1 MKKSIFIIL
10 LTVAFFSLKAQ
21 EHQSPL
27 FFHNHLEYM
36 MYQMEHPES
45 VPLKAMEVSRTDY
58 TQKLD
63 SVIGSDDFDLSRWK
77 NTYTYENDMMVET
90 SYEWH
95 DNVWVPTVKT
105 ESDNAANTVISY
117 RWTDDA
123 WELEYKMT
131 SQYLDCEAG
140 NMLESTTTEQF
151 ADSAWIPAR
160 YSTYEY
166 DDNCQLVLNVNY
178 SGVNS
183 VGEWRPSSK
192 MEYTYNADGLLVR
205 ELTFTVRNGNWREST
220 LDSLLYNEQ
229 NQCVSMVVYYKG
241 GWGPG
246 SNTWMLS
253 GRYDFTYTD
262 GQLSSETLYS
272 AGWFS
277 SNLSLDSKSEYSFD
291 TKGNEVLKT
300 SSVYN
305 EEDWIVRDSY
315 ANAYDLTVD
324 AASIQG
330 LAPVWE
336 SILGTGMGFVFA
348 DDMPLNSK
356 WLSCTIISSYYD
368 THFDLYYSGP
378 GAVEEHQGQ
387 GLRAYSRQGGLVVEL
402 DESADV
408 TVYDLLGRVVASKAE
423 AMHCEFS
430 LTSGVYIVSNGKVR
444 VKAVVR

>member
-1 MKKSIFIIL
+1 MKKSILIIL
-10 LTVAFFSLKAQ
+10 LTVAVFSLKAQ
-21 EHQSPL
+21 KHQSPL

-36 MYQMEHPES
+36 MYQIEHPER
-45 VPLKAMEVSRTDY
+45 VPLKAMESSRTDY

-77 NTYTYENDMMVET
+77 NTYTYENNLTVET
-90 SYEWH
+90 SYEWQ
-95 DNVWVPTVKT
+95 NNAWVPTVKT
-105 ESDNAANTVISY
+105 ESDNATNTVISY

-123 WELEYKMT
+123 WELEYKKT

-140 NMLESTTTEQF
+140 NLLESTTTEQYV
-151 ADSAWIPAR
+151 DSEWAPYS

-166 DDNCQLVLNVNY
+166 DDNCHLVLNVNY
-178 SGVNS
+178 YGVDGA
-183 VGEWRPSSK
+183 GEWKPNSK
-192 MEYTYNADGLLVR
+192 LDCSYNAEGLLVR
-205 ELTFTVRNGNWREST
+205 ELTSTIRNGNWRESS
-220 LDSLLYNEQ
+220 LDSLFYNEQ
-229 NQCVSMVVYYKG
+229 NQCVNQTFYYKG

-253 GRYDFTYTD
+253 GRYEFSYTD
-262 GQLSSETLYS
+262 GQLTSEILYA
-272 AGWFS
+272 AGWFGGGMT
-277 SNLSLDSKSEYSFD
+277 LDSKSEYFFD
-291 TKGNEVLKT
+291 AKGNEELKT

-315 ANAYDLTVD
+315 TNTYDLSVD

-330 LAPVWE
+330 LASVWE
-336 SILGTGMGFVFA
+336 STKGTGMGSSL
-348 DDMPLNSK
+348 DEMPLNSK

-378 GAVEEHQGQ
+378 GAVEEHQEKGI
-387 GLRAYSRQGGLVVEL
+387 RAYSRQGGLVVEF

-408 TVYDLLGRVVASKAE
+408 TVYDLLGRVVASKE
-423 AMHCEFS
+423 ETMQCEFS
-430 LTSGVYIVSNGKVR
+430 LTPGVYIVSNGSVR